1 MVRKWGM
8 RELKVIVEF
17 CANNAHF
24 GTDEV
29 MKKLEQHPDFEV
41 YEYGCLTGC
50 GMCYMTPYALVNGE
64 TVEAETASALYDVI
78 IRILDQMKSDNT

>member
-1 MVRKWGM
+1 MPR
-8 RELKVIVEF
+8 LKIILEF

-24 GTDEV
+24 GTDEI
-29 MKKLEQHPDFEV
+29 MKRLEQHPDCEV

-64 TVEAETASALYDVI
+64 TVEAETASALYDAI
-78 IRILDQMKSDNT
+78 IRRIADVKSDNG

>member
-1 MVRKWGM
+1 MAYINGGSWLRP
-8 RELKVIVEF
+8 IIEF

-29 MKKLEQHPDFEV
+29 MEKLKENPDFDV
-41 YEYGCLTGC
+41 IEYGCLTGC

-64 TVEAETASALYDVI
+64 TVEAETASALYQV
-78 IRILDQMKSDNT
+78 ILDKIREFS

>member
-1 MVRKWGM
+1 MKII
-8 RELKVIVEF
+8 LEF

-24 GTDEV
+24 GTDEI
-29 MKKLEQHPDFEV
+29 MKRLDQHPDFEV

-64 TVEAETASALYDVI
+64 TVEAETASALYDAI
-78 IRILDQMKSDNT
+78 IRRIADVKSDNG

>member
-1 MVRKWGM
+1 MTR
-8 RELKVIVEF
+8 LKIILEF

-24 GTDEV
+24 GTDEI
-29 MKKLEQHPDFEV
+29 MKRLEQHPDCEV

-64 TVEAETASALYDVI
+64 TVEAETASALYDAI
-78 IRILDQMKSDNT
+78 IRRIADVKSDNG

>member
-1 MVRKWGM
+1 M
-8 RELKVIVEF
+8 KVIVEF

-29 MKKLEQHPDFEV
+29 MKKLEQHPGCEV

-50 GMCYMTPYALVNGE
+50 GMCYMSPYALVNGE
-64 TVEAETASALYDVI
+64 TIEAETAEALYDAIVRI
-78 IRILDQMKSDNT
+78 IGQMGSDHA